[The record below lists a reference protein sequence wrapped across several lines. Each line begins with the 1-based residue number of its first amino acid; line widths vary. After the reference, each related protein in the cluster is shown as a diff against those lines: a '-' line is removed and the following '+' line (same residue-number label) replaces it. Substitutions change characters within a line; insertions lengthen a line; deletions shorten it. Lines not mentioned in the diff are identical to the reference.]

1 MRLQEMT
8 EVYSAA
14 NVVPNS
20 TNPYLLVFII
30 PTKYIG
36 SGNGCLSLEC
46 VVIFPR
52 RIKTKKVWKTEVF
65 TCVLLD

>member
-1 MRLQEMT
+1 MT

-20 TNPYLLVFII
+20 TKLYLLVFII

-36 SGNGCLSLEC
+36 IGFENGLLSLEC
-46 VVIFPR
+46 IVFSG
-52 RIKTKKVWKTEVF
+52 RIKA
-65 TCVLLD
+65 